1 MLTRDTVLE
10 AIELVVAVVGVVVGL
25 WLSLLDLDD
34 EDDSLVVFV
43 EPLILLPVVV
53 VVVVGV
59 GRADD
64 VADELGGW

>member
-1 MLTRDTVLE
+1 
-10 AIELVVAVVGVVVGL
+10 
-25 WLSLLDLDD
+25 LDLDD

-43 EPLILLPVVV
+43 EPLILLPVEVV

-64 VADELGGW
+64 VADEVGG